1 MTQINFWSKIIYKH
15 SLVQEGLNYL
25 LLITAPRLVLL
36 GLLLTRK
43 ASPIHNC
50 KFLTG
55 FSVFFA
61 ELANVF

>member
-1 MTQINFWSKIIYKH
+1 MTQINFWLKIIYKH

-43 ASPIHNC
+43 AQLQISDGIQC
-50 KFLTG
+50 FLCRI
-55 FSVFFA
+55 S
-61 ELANVF
+61 